1 MKKFLLCLTLV
12 AMATACSREPEPVAV
27 EEVADVAAG
36 KALVEANCTSCHGHD
51 GGGTAAGIP
60 DLAAQPEAYLRA
72 ALTAYR
78 DGTRTHAAL
87 HDLTAELT
95 DPNIRNIAAYYASL
109 PSLGTATA
117 AQLPDER
124 FIYEQGEIAAAECET
139 CHGSNGNSTTSGIP
153 SLAGQ
158 QPLYFIAATQ
168 AYINGSREHPTAKTM
183 MSGMERVDLEKLALY
198 FASQVPPSREAP
210 EVGDPVAGE
219 PLSAVCGGCHGMDG
233 VSHDATTPNLAGQDP
248 VYLAAAI
255 RAYRDFNRHDEFM
268 LAEAGDEQIADI
280 AAFYAVQTPQA
291 AKREPV
297 SARLLAE
304 TCDRCH
310 GPGVENTAIAV
321 PNINGQDRDY
331 LMMVMRAYRDNKRP
345 NSMMHSMSS
354 PYSDTMI
361 EAIATLYANRPA
373 E

>member
-1 MKKFLLCLTLV
+1 
-12 AMATACSREPEPVAV
+12 
-27 EEVADVAAG
+27 
-36 KALVEANCTSCHGHD
+36 
-51 GGGTAAGIP
+51 
-60 DLAAQPEAYLRA
+60 
-72 ALTAYR
+72 
-78 DGTRTHAAL
+78 
-87 HDLTAELT
+87 
-95 DPNIRNIAAYYASL
+95 
-109 PSLGTATA
+109 
-117 AQLPDER
+117 
-124 FIYEQGEIAAAECET
+124 
-139 CHGSNGNSTTSGIP
+139 
-153 SLAGQ
+153 
-158 QPLYFIAATQ
+158 
-168 AYINGSREHPTAKTM
+168 
-183 MSGMERVDLEKLALY
+183 
-198 FASQVPPSREAP
+198 
-210 EVGDPVAGE
+210 
-219 PLSAVCGGCHGMDG
+219 
-233 VSHDATTPNLAGQDP
+233 
-248 VYLAAAI
+248 
-255 RAYRDFNRHDEFM
+255 M